1 MAESRNSGETFNPF
15 APNDPPRDEAL
26 AALLRQAD
34 GDVPV
39 HAVDWDAL
47 ASRIARALP
56 GRSTTTTWWG
66 YAERWSRRM
75 LPIALAATLVG
86 AFALWEADEPSSAVV
101 ASSGASDVVV
111 DLVQGAPAE
120 DAARSFA
127 RTVTANVI
135 LAGAEQD

>member
-1 MAESRNSGETFNPF
+1 MAESRNSEGETFNPF

-26 AALLRQAD
+26 IGLLRQAA

-56 GRSTTTTWWG
+56 GRATTTWWS

-75 LPIALAATLVG
+75 LPLALAATLVG
-86 AFALWEADEPSSAVV
+86 AFALWEADEPSNTV
-101 ASSGASDVVV
+101 AASGAPDVVV

-120 DAARSFA
+120 DAASSFA